1 MNKMRLPSET
11 YASSISL
18 VTSRSLAST
27 LPASAGEKSSPLDAH
42 ILVAR
47 DLGERADVGLR
58 GHLRALEL
66 GAYQRG
72 AVHGVL
78 LLDAIT
84 SASSLMP
91 RS

>member
-47 DLGERADVGLR
+47 DLG
-58 GHLRALEL
+58 
-66 GAYQRG
+66 
-72 AVHGVL
+72 
-78 LLDAIT
+78 
-84 SASSLMP
+84 
-91 RS
+91 